1 MKLTIE
7 EIVQENEYLHSELNH
22 FKTSDPVYEQVQLLE
37 TANKHLQQQLN
48 QSINNNN
55 RLQQM
60 INLDETQHLKMQL
73 SKTLEECEQL
83 KIANKKLTQQQ
94 ISSLKQVSFVD
105 FYI

>member
-1 MKLTIE
+1 LKLTIE
-7 EIVQENEYLHSELNH
+7 EIIQENEYLHSELNH

-37 TANKHLQQQLN
+37 KANKHLQKELN

-55 RLQQM
+55 RLKQM

-94 ISSLKQVSFVD
+94 MSSLKQVSFVD